1 MVGGP
6 VSFATLLV
14 QPVVIVRPGTT
25 TDRYG
30 NQVPDWA
37 TATRSSTKA
46 WIAEQDTQEIVVGRD
61 ATVST
66 WRAFLAPD
74 VTVLAGD
81 RIEWDVPGSPATV
94 TFDVVGQPVPASTP
108 RGLHHWEV
116 SMRTSTG

>member
-1 MVGGP
+1 M
-6 VSFATLLV
+6 SFATLLV
-14 QPVVIVRPGTT
+14 QPVVIVRPAMV

-30 NQVPDWA
+30 NQVPDWNQ
-37 TATRSSTKA
+37 ATRTSTKA
-46 WIAEQDTQEIVVGRD
+46 WIAEQETQEVVVGRD
-61 ATVST
+61 AIVST
-66 WRAFLAPD
+66 WRAFLAPT

-116 SMRTSTG
+116 SMRTSSG